1 MLERILRLSMLVGIA
16 IAFGIP
22 QEKLSQT
29 QPEPIRLFKQGI
41 HTDVLRRPND
51 LSVRY
56 AISIPEGYSDAN
68 PVPLVLALHFG
79 GSPNGAAQSV
89 LVTLVQPALAGLG
102 AIIVAPESVGGAWN
116 SQANDRD
123 VLALLDAVRAVYRID
138 EKRTA
143 VTGYSMGGTGAWL
156 LASKY
161 PELFRV
167 AVPVSGVPP
176 ASIADWKTPVFAV
189 HSRNDEVNSI
199 EPTVARISEL
209 QKAGVR
215 AELVVLTGISHG
227 QTQRFVPGLRRVV
240 PWVKE
245 VWKSS

>member
-1 MLERILRLSMLVGIA
+1 MLQRFLRFLMLVGIA
-16 IAFGIP
+16 IGFLLP

-29 QPEPIRLFKQGI
+29 QPEKIRVFRQGI
-41 HTDVLRRPND
+41 HIDVLRRPND
-51 LSVRY
+51 LSLRY
-56 AISIPEGYSDAN
+56 AISIPEGYSDSN

-89 LVTLVQPALAGLG
+89 LVTLVQPALAELG
-102 AIIVAPESVGGAWN
+102 AIIVAPESVGGSWN
-116 SQANDRD
+116 SPTNDRA
-123 VLALLDAVRAVYRID
+123 VRALLDAVRAAYRID

-156 LASKY
+156 LARKY

-176 ASIADWKTPVFAV
+176 STMEDWRTPVFAV

-199 EPTVARISEL
+199 EPTATRISEL
-209 QKAGVR
+209 QKTGVR

-240 PWVKE
+240 PWIKE
-245 VWKSS
+245 VWKSP